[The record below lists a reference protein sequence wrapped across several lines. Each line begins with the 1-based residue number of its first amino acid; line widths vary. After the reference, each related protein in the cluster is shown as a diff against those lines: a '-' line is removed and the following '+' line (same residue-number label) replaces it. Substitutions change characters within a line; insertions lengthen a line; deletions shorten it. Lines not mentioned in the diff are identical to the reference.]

1 MLIIEH
7 SEFSYRETE
16 DDELQPDIYYQ
27 NLPRFKQQ
35 YNKDFKCFITDQ
47 LRPINSHGLGVFV
60 IKKFFITK
68 TILVPIDV
76 LVKKDKKESSK
87 STLKLRKEKKEKVFG
102 AISSTE
108 DHLTKLKPLLER
120 IKQVGEPF
128 IRF

>member
-1 MLIIEH
+1 MLH
-7 SEFSYRETE
+7 YRSIT
-16 DDELQPDIYYQ
+16 PDKF
-27 NLPRFKQQ
+27 PRFRCVCYYK
-35 YNKDFKCFITDQ
+35 
-47 LRPINSHGLGVFV
+47 V
-60 IKKFFITK
+60 FFITK

-120 IKQVGEPF
+120 IKQVGKHF
-128 IRF
+128 I